1 MNCPVVVWNGP
12 RDKTLGW
19 DDHPDVLTKPD
30 ALGRRRNPPW
40 HPTHDLDDALRTQWS
55 FDAHFVPYH
64 GTLDGGVVPT
74 LPRINKPSRPHW
86 ERHRL
91 VVSFGC
97 VVFDVDDPVTH
108 ALHLPARPEWR
119 STTETTVS
127 SLPWSPDRSYPTN
140 GGCRLI
146 WLLPRLLDPDAYE
159 NLVARFLRRL
169 LDHGIAADDK
179 CRDWTRCYRLPHV
192 VRSDLTPSE
201 IPTCP

>member
-12 RDKTLGW
+12 RDRTPGW

-30 ALGRRRNPPW
+30 ELGRRRSPPR

-64 GTLDGGVVPT
+64 ATVDGVVVPM

-97 VVFDVDDPVTH
+97 VVFDVDDPATH
-108 ALHLPARPEWR
+108 AQSLPFRPEWKIG
-119 STTETTVS
+119 TETS
-127 SLPWSPDRSYPTN
+127 IASFPWKVDHTYWTK

-146 WLLPRLLDPDAYE
+146 WRLPRPVGPDAYE
-159 NLVARFLRRL
+159 DLVGRGMRRL
-169 LDHGIAADDK
+169 LDHGVTADTG

-192 VRSDLTPSE
+192 VRSDRTPSE
-201 IPTCP
+201 TPTCL